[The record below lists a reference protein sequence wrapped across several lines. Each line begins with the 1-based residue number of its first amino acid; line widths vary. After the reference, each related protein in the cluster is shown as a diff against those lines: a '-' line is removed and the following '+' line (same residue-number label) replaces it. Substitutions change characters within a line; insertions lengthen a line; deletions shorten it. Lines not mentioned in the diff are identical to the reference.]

1 MLMWEE
7 AAIKD
12 DVIEYDI
19 AFNIIYIMRTHV
31 VVAKLRCPSL
41 TKLDMSALQSHHSD
55 HCFQRMRLMTAY
67 GTEFFSM
74 RDVNRLRILQ
84 DVIDRNLRPGLAA
97 EMLGI
102 TPRHCSRLLKRY
114 RQSGALGMNNQSRGR
129 TGNRLLSA
137 SLTDQALNIIRKRYA
152 DFGPTLGRSGL
163 KVSRLCLGCMSYGEP
178 ERLPQPWSLDE
189 KASRPLIRQALEAGI
204 NFFDTANIYSG
215 GSSEEITG
223 KALREMARRDEI
235 VVATKTFFPWRN
247 SPNTGFLSRK
257 AIFQSIDDSLMRL
270 GMDYVDLFQIHRFD
284 YSTPVEETMEA
295 LHDVV
300 KAGKARYIGASSM
313 EAWRFAKMQH
323 TAERNGWT
331 RFITMQPQYNLL
343 YREEEREM
351 LPLCEDQGVGVI
363 PWSPMARGRLTRD
376 WSVTSRRTQND
387 AFALKMYEN
396 AALLDKPVIDVVASI
411 AEKHAVPRAHVAIAW
426 LLSKSVITAPIIGAT
441 KPEHLSTAISALDF
455 SLSDAEITELEARYL
470 PHPVDGIIPP
480 LPDTPPSLTPPS
492 AIQNY

>member
-1 MLMWEE
+1 MQLRFVKSELTFTYFE
-7 AAIKD
+7 ATRGYLEK
-12 DVIEYDI
+12 
-19 AFNIIYIMRTHV
+19 HG
-31 VVAKLRCPSL
+31 KPL
-41 TKLDMSALQSHHSD
+41 ALYSD
-55 HCFQRMRLMTAY
+55 KASVF
-67 GTEFFSM
+67 
-74 RDVNRLRILQ
+74 RI
-84 DVIDRNLRPGLAA
+84 
-97 EMLGI
+97 
-102 TPRHCSRLLKRY
+102 
-114 RQSGALGMNNQSRGR
+114 NNKNATGGDGYTQFGR
-129 TGNRLLSA
+129 A
-137 SLTDQALNIIRKRYA
+137 MHELNIQTICANTSSAKGRVERA
-152 DFGPTLGRSGL
+152 HLTLLDRLVKELRL
-163 KVSRLCLGCMSYGEP
+163 KG
-178 ERLPQPWSLDE
+178 
-189 KASRPLIRQALEAGI
+189 
-204 NFFDTANIYSG
+204 
-215 GSSEEITG
+215 
-223 KALREMARRDEI
+223 
-235 VVATKTFFPWRN
+235 
-247 SPNTGFLSRK
+247 
-257 AIFQSIDDSLMRL
+257 
-270 GMDYVDLFQIHRFD
+270 
-284 YSTPVEETMEA
+284 
-295 LHDVV
+295 

-455 SLSDAEITELEARYL
+455 SLSDAEITELEVRYL

>member
-1 MLMWEE
+1 
-7 AAIKD
+7 
-12 DVIEYDI
+12 
-19 AFNIIYIMRTHV
+19 
-31 VVAKLRCPSL
+31 
-41 TKLDMSALQSHHSD
+41 
-55 HCFQRMRLMTAY
+55 
-67 GTEFFSM
+67 
-74 RDVNRLRILQ
+74 
-84 DVIDRNLRPGLAA
+84 
-97 EMLGI
+97 
-102 TPRHCSRLLKRY
+102 
-114 RQSGALGMNNQSRGR
+114 
-129 TGNRLLSA
+129 
-137 SLTDQALNIIRKRYA
+137 
-152 DFGPTLGRSGL
+152 
-163 KVSRLCLGCMSYGEP
+163 
-178 ERLPQPWSLDE
+178 
-189 KASRPLIRQALEAGI
+189 
-204 NFFDTANIYSG
+204 
-215 GSSEEITG
+215 
-223 KALREMARRDEI
+223 
-235 VVATKTFFPWRN
+235 
-247 SPNTGFLSRK
+247 
-257 AIFQSIDDSLMRL
+257 MRL
-270 GMDYVDLFQIHRFD
+270 GMDYVELFQIHRFD

>member
-1 MLMWEE
+1 MSVFSDQ
-7 AAIKD
+7 I
-12 DVIEYDI
+12 
-19 AFNIIYIMRTHV
+19 
-31 VVAKLRCPSL
+31 
-41 TKLDMSALQSHHSD
+41 DMSALQSYHSD
-55 HCFQRMRLMTAY
+55 HCFQ
-67 GTEFFSM
+67 
-74 RDVNRLRILQ
+74 
-84 DVIDRNLRPGLAA
+84 
-97 EMLGI
+97 
-102 TPRHCSRLLKRY
+102 
-114 RQSGALGMNNQSRGR
+114 
-129 TGNRLLSA
+129 
-137 SLTDQALNIIRKRYA
+137 
-152 DFGPTLGRSGL
+152 
-163 KVSRLCLGCMSYGEP
+163 
-178 ERLPQPWSLDE
+178 
-189 KASRPLIRQALEAGI
+189 
-204 NFFDTANIYSG
+204 
-215 GSSEEITG
+215 

-343 YREEEREM
+343 YREEE
-351 LPLCEDQGVGVI
+351 Q
-363 PWSPMARGRLTRD
+363 
-376 WSVTSRRTQND
+376 
-387 AFALKMYEN
+387 N

-455 SLSDAEITELEARYL
+455 SLSDAEITELEVRYL

>member
-1 MLMWEE
+1 M
-7 AAIKD
+7 K
-12 DVIEYDI
+12 Y
-19 AFNIIYIMRTHV
+19 
-31 VVAKLRCPSL
+31 
-41 TKLDMSALQSHHSD
+41 
-55 HCFQRMRLMTAY
+55 
-67 GTEFFSM
+67 
-74 RDVNRLRILQ
+74 VN
-84 DVIDRNLRPGLAA
+84 
-97 EMLGI
+97 
-102 TPRHCSRLLKRY
+102 
-114 RQSGALGMNNQSRGR
+114 
-129 TGNRLLSA
+129 
-137 SLTDQALNIIRKRYA
+137 
-152 DFGPTLGRSGL
+152 LGRSGL
-163 KVSRLCLGCMSYGEP
+163 QVSRLCLGCMSYGEP

-284 YSTPVEETMEA
+284 HSTPVEETMEA
-295 LHDVV
+295 LHDLV
-300 KAGKARYIGASSM
+300 KSGKVRYIGASSM

-376 WSVTSRRTQND
+376 WSVTSRRTQCMRTQPCWISP
-387 AFALKMYEN
+387 LLMLLP
-396 AALLDKPVIDVVASI
+396 ALLKSTMCQEPMLQLPGCYQKRSSRHRSSARRNQNIF
-411 AEKHAVPRAHVAIAW
+411 PR
-426 LLSKSVITAPIIGAT
+426 LSARWTFHLAMPKSWNSRHTICRTPSTGSSPHFRIR
-441 KPEHLSTAISALDF
+441 HLHSRRLQQYRTVNALSAL
-455 SLSDAEITELEARYL
+455 
-470 PHPVDGIIPP
+470 
-480 LPDTPPSLTPPS
+480 
-492 AIQNY
+492 